1 MVFAKDYNSN
11 KTFRQNV
18 ASKFTSKI
26 VVNKSNANK
35 PNKRV
40 KSSSEKKQVEVA
52 RTPSLVPP
60 GPSEEILEKLKFYK
74 KKGNNS
80 KENTN
85 PKDRWSYTQAFTP
98 KIDEILKLKENFP
111 NLLAKKIERIHKTI
125 NDSGKI
131 KSRINITTKKPSRR
145 QIIILMSNNNKLKFM
160 TLFNVHIANLNR
172 VLKNIKSDI
181 IANFI

>member
-1 MVFAKDYNSN
+1 M
-11 KTFRQNV
+11 
-18 ASKFTSKI
+18 
-26 VVNKSNANK
+26 
-35 PNKRV
+35 
-40 KSSSEKKQVEVA
+40 
-52 RTPSLVPP
+52 
-60 GPSEEILEKLKFYK
+60 KFYK

-145 QIIILMSNNNKLKFM
+145 QIIIPMSNNNKLKFM

-181 IANFI
+181 MANFI